1 MEFNNLKPKGLLTP
15 TQSTIGE
22 NNIDIYL
29 LRSSKFNGP
38 MEHFKVDT
46 LLDLLL
52 LLEEEQDMEDGIHIR
67 IDRNNKGFSLV
78 GFIRDE
84 LNKKE

>member
-15 TQSTIGE
+15 NQYTIGE
-22 NNIDIYL
+22 NSIDIYL

-38 MEHFKVDT
+38 PEHFKVDT

-52 LLEEEQDMEDGIHIR
+52 LLEDEQDNEDGIHIR
-67 IDRNNKGFSLV
+67 IDRDNKGFNLV
-78 GFIRDE
+78 GFIRDR
-84 LNKKE
+84 LKEK